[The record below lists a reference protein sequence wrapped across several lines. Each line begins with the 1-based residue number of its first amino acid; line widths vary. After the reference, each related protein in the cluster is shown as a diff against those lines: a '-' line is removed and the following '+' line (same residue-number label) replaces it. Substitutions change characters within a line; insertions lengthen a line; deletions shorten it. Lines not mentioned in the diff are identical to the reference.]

1 MLLHGLLGDRADLW
15 EVKDHG
21 SGVQKDAGDEAMADG
36 QRGRRQAGRGRVAVH
51 GKSLFRARVRLGRE
65 RVKL

>member
-1 MLLHGLLGDRADLW
+1 MLLHGLLGDRADRW

-36 QRGRRQAGRGRVAVH
+36 QRGQRQAGRGRVAFH
-51 GKSLFRARVRLGRE
+51 GKVSVSSKGSIGTRKG
-65 RVKL
+65 